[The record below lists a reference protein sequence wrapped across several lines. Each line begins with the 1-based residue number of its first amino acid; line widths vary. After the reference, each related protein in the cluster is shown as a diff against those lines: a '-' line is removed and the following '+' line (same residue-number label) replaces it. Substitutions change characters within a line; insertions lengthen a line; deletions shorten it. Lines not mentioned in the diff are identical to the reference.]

1 MNRIFN
7 AITGP
12 SGAGKSAF
20 CRQQPD
26 WEHRLYNLDDW
37 ARIQGE
43 IDNPTVRESAW
54 ESLLERLLSDMDEGL
69 SPIALDH
76 IFESSAID
84 EVVRPAKAHGYR
96 IRSWVI
102 CPESPQICVRR
113 VQKRKSEGGHGR
125 SAGTVRELYDSALH
139 VASELSVLSHET
151 ILIDSSGKGF
161 EVVGCVRDFRATI
174 KIPPAPRWVS
184 KSFLGETV
192 PRISRR

>member
-1 MNRIFN
+1 MSRIFN

-20 CRQQPD
+20 CKQQPD

-43 IDNPTVRESAW
+43 VDNPTVRESAW

-84 EVVRPAKAHGYR
+84 EVVRPAKALGYR

-102 CPESPQICVRR
+102 CPENPEICVRR

-125 SAGTVRELYDSALH
+125 SAGTIRELYDSALH
-139 VASELSVLSHET
+139 VASELSVLSDET

-161 EVVGCVRDFRATI
+161 EVVGCVRELHASV
-174 KIPPAPRWVS
+174 KVQPAPGWVRRN
-184 KSFLGETV
+184 FLDEL
-192 PRISRR
+192 